1 MTLDEIYDT
10 SVDFNDDL
18 KLDIIHTIPSG
29 PNLDLLCVLHTIP
42 SGPNLDLLCVLQS
55 NVAPCSKIMQNA

>member
-29 PNLDLLCVLHTIP
+29 PNLDLLCVL
-42 SGPNLDLLCVLQS
+42 QS